1 MIEYVLYATKKKAED
16 WEEEV
21 IAVDTKPATPE
32 EMAAIVNVLNRKG
45 YNRIRVARID
55 LSKPPQFGRNVLNI

>member
-21 IAVDTKPATPE
+21 IAVDTKPATPK
-32 EMAAIVNVLNRKG
+32 EMAAIVNVLDRKG